1 MESKENLKYL
11 FYLTKVKN
19 LGNVRIKNILA
30 YCKDARNSFELSKHE
45 MKRIEGIDKVTSE
58 EIIKSRKLLN
68 KYEKEFDSIIEET
81 EKKNIKILSIT
92 DDEYP
97 SNLKKIFDAPVL
109 LYYKGKLF
117 KEDKYSLSIVGTR
130 TPTEYGRNVCERL
143 TKDISELGIPV
154 VSGLAKGIDSIAHRV
169 ALENDNTTYAVLG
182 SGVDVIYPKDNKR
195 LYDSIVEKG
204 AVISEFEIGAS
215 PDKVNFPRRNRII
228 SGISVGT
235 LIVESGLRGGSLIT
249 GSFALDQNKEVF
261 SIPGYIYSKKSEGSN
276 ELIKNGQAKL
286 VTKVDDILDEL
297 SYKLKPILKKSE
309 TEKEQKQI
317 QQLNVFEKKIYDVL
331 DYEPIFIDKISDLT
345 KISISDCLVNLLSL
359 EFKGI
364 IKQIPGKCFI
374 RL

>member
-1 MESKENLKYL
+1 LESNKNLKYL

-30 YCKDARNSFELSKHE
+30 YCKDARKSFELSKRE

-58 EIIKSRKLLN
+58 EIIKSRKLL
-68 KYEKEFDSIIEET
+68 KEYEKEYESIIEEA
-81 EKKNIKILSIT
+81 EKKNIKIVSIE

-130 TPTEYGRNVCERL
+130 TPSEYGRNVCEKL
-143 TKDISELGIPV
+143 TKEISELGIPV

-169 ALENDNTTYAVLG
+169 ALQNDNLTYAVLG

-204 AVISEFEIGAS
+204 AVISEFEIGAD

-331 DYEPIFIDKISDLT
+331 DYEPIFIDKISELT

>member
-1 MESKENLKYL
+1 
-11 FYLTKVKN
+11 
-19 LGNVRIKNILA
+19 
-30 YCKDARNSFELSKHE
+30 
-45 MKRIEGIDKVTSE
+45 
-58 EIIKSRKLLN
+58 
-68 KYEKEFDSIIEET
+68 
-81 EKKNIKILSIT
+81 
-92 DDEYP
+92 
-97 SNLKKIFDAPVL
+97 
-109 LYYKGKLF
+109 
-117 KEDKYSLSIVGTR
+117 
-130 TPTEYGRNVCERL
+130 L

-169 ALENDNTTYAVLG
+169 ALQNANTTYAVLG

-204 AVISEFEIGAS
+204 VVISEFEIGAS

-235 LIVESGLRGGSLIT
+235 LIIESGLSGGSLIT

-331 DYEPIFIDKISDLT
+331 DYEPIFIDKISELT

>member
-30 YCKDARNSFELSKHE
+30 YCKDVRGSFKLSKRE
-45 MKRIEGIDKVTSE
+45 LKRIEGIDEKTSE
-58 EIIKSRKLLN
+58 EIIKSRKSLE
-68 KYEKEFDSIIEET
+68 KYEKEFDKIINDT
-81 EKKNIKILSIT
+81 VKKNIKIISIE
-92 DDEYP
+92 DEEYP

-109 LYYKGKLF
+109 LYYKGKLI

-130 TPTEYGRNVCERL
+130 TPTEYGRNVCEKL
-143 TKDISELGIPV
+143 TKEISELGITV

-169 ALENDNTTYAVLG
+169 ALQNDNTTYAVLG
-182 SGVDVIYPKDNKR
+182 SGVDVIYPKDNKK

-204 AVISEFEIGAS
+204 AVISEFELGAD

-235 LIVESGLRGGSLIT
+235 LIVESGLKGGSLIT

-261 SIPGYIYSKKSEGSN
+261 SVPGYIYSKKSEGSN

-286 VTKVDDILDEL
+286 VTKVDDILSEL
-297 SYKLKPILKKSE
+297 SYKLKPILKKTE
-309 TEKEQKQI
+309 TEKEEKQI
-317 QQLNVFEKKIYDVL
+317 QELNVFEKKIYEVI
-331 DYEPIFIDKISDLT
+331 DYEPVHIDKISELT
-345 KISISDCLVNLLSL
+345 EISISDCLVNLLSL